1 MEKYNISI
9 YSKFNSYQL
18 AYITK
23 AIRKFRLVWENNFE
37 HCIGVGKENPIAWT
51 KILQNI
57 VNGRILIKVKTTS

>member
-37 HCIGVGKENPIAWT
+37 HCIGVGKENLIGWT